1 MRFSVVMV
9 NYDSWPLTRRCVQ
22 SLRATGYEDYEVV
35 VVDNDRREPPA
46 LDEPVRL
53 IRNPENAGFAR
64 ACNQGIEASEG
75 ELIMLLNPDTLVD
88 KDFFDGTERFF
99 GEHPEAGISGP
110 QVLDADGELQ
120 LSARRE
126 LGPISGLLSRT
137 SLLTKLLPESAAV
150 KRMFPASA
158 AVKSGSPA
166 TVDWVSGACLI
177 ARREV
182 MEKLGG
188 LDERFFMYF
197 EDADLCRRARE
208 AGWTV
213 YYLPGVTVTH
223 NAGGSTASKPRA
235 VWRLHKSAFLYHHKH
250 NRHGPLGIYSAMV
263 LAGLCARATVK
274 LAASSLSKL
283 RADR

>member
-9 NYDSWPLTRRCVQ
+9 NYASWTLTQRCVE

-35 VVDNDRREPPA
+35 VVDNDRRDPPA
-46 LDEPVRL
+46 LDGGARL

-64 ACNQGIEASEG
+64 ACNQGIEASNG
-75 ELIMLLNPDTLVD
+75 ELVVLLNPDTIVEE
-88 KDFFDGTERFF
+88 DFFEALERFF
-99 GEHPEAGISGP
+99 GEYPGAGIAGP
-110 QVLDADGELQ
+110 RVLDADGKLQ

-126 LGPISGLLSRT
+126 LGPISGLVSRT
-137 SLLTKLLPESAAV
+137 SLLTKLLPDSAAV
-150 KRMFPASA
+150 KRMFPATA
-158 AVKSGSPA
+158 ATSSEHPA
-166 TVDWVSGACLI
+166 PVDWVSGACLI

-197 EDADLCRRARE
+197 EDADLCRRARKT
-208 AGWTV
+208 GWTV
-213 YYLPGVTVTH
+213 YYLPGVSVTH

-235 VWRLHKSAFLYHHKH
+235 IWRLHKSAFLYHRKH
-250 NRHGPLGIYSAMV
+250 DRHGPLNLYSVAV
-263 LAGLCARATVK
+263 LAGLCARAAAK

-283 RADR
+283 TADR